1 MFITDLWDSV
11 FQPGTSP
18 ALIQATHGSF
28 GLLLLVLA
36 WMVYHTGSIHFINL
50 FVIAACLW
58 AAVTWF
64 LAELKQIKLKTNQEL
79 ETESSK
85 DLKND

>member
-11 FQPGTSP
+11 FQPGTTP

-28 GLLLLVLA
+28 FLLMLVLG

-50 FVIAACLW
+50 FVIAGCLW

-64 LAELKQIKLKTNQEL
+64 LSELKKVKLKTNEEL
-79 ETESSK
+79 AK
-85 DLKND
+85 DEKKD